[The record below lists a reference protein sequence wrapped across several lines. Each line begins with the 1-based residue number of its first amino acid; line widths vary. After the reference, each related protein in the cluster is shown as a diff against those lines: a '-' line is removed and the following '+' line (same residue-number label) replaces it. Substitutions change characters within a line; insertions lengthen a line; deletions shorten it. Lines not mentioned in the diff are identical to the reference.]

1 MIYKYTDKNILSLLQ
16 SVGTLEEAQL
26 IRFFSDEMQPVRV
39 QYLLNQL
46 VMDHEITY
54 DKEHKTYSA
63 LGVPEVIDEIA
74 ERRIL
79 AFWAVANIG
88 SNGVNEIM
96 TIRYP
101 SQFLVIGPD
110 ATTYDL
116 TVIESEMEAR
126 VASRVMAESLLRGVE
141 DDINHI
147 AVLRRPSDIEK
158 LRSTLIECGFDCY
171 CTIDFKTKQP
181 TYVSFDSD

>member
-1 MIYKYTDKNILSLLQ
+1 MIYKYTEKNIIALLQ

-26 IRFFSDEMQPVRV
+26 IRFFSDELQPIRV

-46 VMDHEITY
+46 VLDHEITF

-63 LGVPEVIDEIA
+63 LGTPEVIDEIA

-79 AFWAVANIG
+79 AFWPIANMG
-88 SNGVNEIM
+88 SNGVYEVM
-96 TIRYP
+96 TTRYP
-101 SQFLVIGPD
+101 SQYLVIAPD
-110 ATTYDL
+110 AVTYDL
-116 TVIESEMEAR
+116 TVIETPMEAR

-147 AVLRRPSDIEK
+147 AVLRRPSDIES
-158 LRSTLIECGFDCY
+158 LRSVLIECGFDCY
-171 CTIDFKTKQP
+171 CTIDFNTKKP
-181 TYVSFDSD
+181 TYVTFDSD